1 MKTNWLITAAGAAAL
16 VVTGAAYAGH
26 LSPKELDPLVKS
38 GRVLPLDRLMDAA
51 LLEHEG
57 GHIKDGG
64 GVKDTKGGYIYEVEV
79 TDRKGEEWDMAIDA
93 TTGAL
98 LKDEKD

>member
-16 VVTGAAYAGH
+16 AATGAAYAGH

-57 GHIKDGG
+57 GHIKDGK
-64 GVKDTKGGYIYEVEV
+64 VEESRGGYIYNVEVE
-79 TDRKGEEWDMAIDA
+79 DRKGQDWDMAIDA

>member
-16 VVTGAAYAGH
+16 VMTGAPYTGH
-26 LSPKELDPLVKS
+26 ISQKEHDPLGKS

-57 GHIKDGG
+57 GHIKDGE
-64 GVKDTKGGYIYEVEV
+64 VKETKGGYIYEVEV
-79 TDRKGEEWDMAIDA
+79 TDRKGEDWDMAIDA

>member
-16 VVTGAAYAGH
+16 AVTGAAFAGS

-57 GHIKDGG
+57 GHIKDGEI
-64 GVKDTKGGYIYEVEV
+64 KEAKGGYIYEVEV
-79 TDRKGEEWDMAIDA
+79 TDRKGNDWDMAIDA